1 MKKVLAFLLTAM
13 LAVTA
18 LTATAA
24 PSPEKSSG
32 VIVSVSAKDTA
43 GKSYNVEV
51 KPSTV
56 DQSVYNDAFAAFKQE
71 NGSDFKIVDQ
81 KKLEGNISAGSPLTV
96 ELSVPGVKATSK
108 VYILLKK
115 SNGEIVKLDATA
127 GTGKVTATFTELGE
141 FVLITDAQTDA
152 DIIEA
157 AKDDTKSPQ
166 TSDNATPVMVALFA
180 VAAVLGVV
188 SVKKIRTAA

>member
-81 KKLEGNISAGSPLTV
+81 KKLEGNVSAGSPLTV